1 MYIFL
6 LFLFYS
12 KNENETTI
20 MKKDLFTIIL
30 YFVLFSIFSFLSC
43 VSDDGENVLNN
54 IILINGKK
62 CEIHDASCSFH
73 GTISDDLG
81 EFEIPPHGGFTMQF
95 KFDESLYYFEFSVD
109 GASSSD
115 FIEVGENLVVD
126 GMVDVGDFRQI
137 TSIELSTRY
146 YDEDGKLSI
155 SEKGSNYVVVNF
167 DNFSFIKDTGKSEA
181 KYTINGKV
189 KFIDINK

>member
-1 MYIFL
+1 MIQKFFTLIVVIL
-6 LFLFYS
+6 LSTL
-12 KNENETTI
+12 T
-20 MKKDLFTIIL
+20 
-30 YFVLFSIFSFLSC
+30 FSSC
-43 VSDDGENVLNN
+43 SSDDDEGGSNGSFSVNGE
-54 IILINGKK
+54 K
-62 CEIHDASCSFH
+62 CRIHDASCSFH

-95 KFDESLYYFEFSVD
+95 KFDESLYYFEFSVA

-115 FIEVGENLVVD
+115 FI
-126 GMVDVGDFRQI
+126 DVGDFRQI

>member
-1 MYIFL
+1 MIQKFFTSIVVVL
-6 LFLFYS
+6 LSAL
-12 KNENETTI
+12 T
-20 MKKDLFTIIL
+20 FT
-30 YFVLFSIFSFLSC
+30 SC
-43 VSDDGENVLNN
+43 SSDDDEGGSNGSFSVNGE
-54 IILINGKK
+54 K
-62 CEIHDASCSFH
+62 CGIHDASCSFH

-95 KFDESLYYFEFSVD
+95 EFDKSLYYFEFSVD

-115 FIEVGENLVVD
+115 VIKVGENLVTD
-126 GMVDVGDFRQI
+126 GMVNVGDFRQI
-137 TSIELSTRY
+137 TSIGLSTRY

-167 DNFSFIKDTGKSEA
+167 DNFSFIKDTGKSET

>member
-1 MYIFL
+1 MIQKFFTSIVVVL
-6 LFLFYS
+6 LSAL
-12 KNENETTI
+12 T
-20 MKKDLFTIIL
+20 FT
-30 YFVLFSIFSFLSC
+30 SC
-43 VSDDGENVLNN
+43 SSDDDEGGSNGSFSVNGE
-54 IILINGKK
+54 K
-62 CEIHDASCSFH
+62 CRIHDASCSFH

-126 GMVDVGDFRQI
+126 GMVDVGYFRQI

-181 KYTINGKV
+181 KYIINGKV